1 MLIVRAGAAGIDAIG
16 ATDDK
21 LLKIETIEGCE
32 TLGYEG
38 RGREEHS
45 GEPCEKRGY
54 DWIDELA
61 DNEPPNLAGTALL

>member
-1 MLIVRAGAAGIDAIG
+1 MWTVRASAVGIDALG

-21 LLKIETIEGCE
+21 LVKIEAIEGDE

-45 GEPCEKRGY
+45 GEPCEARGF

-61 DNEPPNLAGTALL
+61 DNEPSNLAGTALL